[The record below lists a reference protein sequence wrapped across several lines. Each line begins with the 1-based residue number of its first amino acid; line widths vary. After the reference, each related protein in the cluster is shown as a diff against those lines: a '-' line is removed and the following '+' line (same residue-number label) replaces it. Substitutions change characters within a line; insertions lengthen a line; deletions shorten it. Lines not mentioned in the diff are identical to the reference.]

1 MEFTELIKVVRDEPI
16 FETGLLLAGDVR
28 LSDVRKQLS
37 RWTEAGKLY
46 QLRRGVYALAPPF
59 QKVKPHPFVVANH
72 LVRGSYVSGLSALAY
87 YDLIPEYVSVTTSV
101 TTGRPARRDTPLGS
115 YEFRHIQSA
124 WWHGYYLL
132 EVSGGQHAFVATP
145 EKALLD
151 WVYLQPEADRP
162 EALGELRLQNVH
174 ELDLDRLAGEAERA
188 HSRKLQRAA
197 AWVREL
203 AAARPE
209 EYESV

>member
-1 MEFTELIKVVRDEPI
+1 MSYHHWIWIAE
-16 FETGLLLAGDVR
+16 ET
-28 LSDVRKQLS
+28 
-37 RWTEAGKLY
+37 
-46 QLRRGVYALAPPF
+46 
-59 QKVKPHPFVVANH
+59 
-72 LVRGSYVSGLSALAY
+72 
-87 YDLIPEYVSVTTSV
+87 
-101 TTGRPARRDTPLGS
+101 
-115 YEFRHIQSA
+115 RHIQSA
-124 WWHGYYLL
+124 WWHGYRLL

-162 EALGELRLQNVH
+162 EALGELRLQNLH
-174 ELDLDRLAGEAERA
+174 ELDLDRLAGGAERA
-188 HSRKLQRAA
+188 HSPKLQRAA